1 MHPREKQGD
10 FYRECLADN
19 LFEHQMPCMKFHYSG
34 KEFSSEMPPT
44 DDVKLDLAPCSL
56 FLVGLSKNFEVNKQ
70 KLTVMSKKGF

>member
-1 MHPREKQGD
+1 
-10 FYRECLADN
+10 
-19 LFEHQMPCMKFHYSG
+19 MKFHYSG

-70 KLTVMSKKGF
+70 KLTVMSKKGS